1 MDKKETALKYLSR
14 DALQHV
20 DMSEAIKRGLC
31 SIDYAAPD
39 GVKLSLEETVMLSC
53 DSEETA
59 LRLISGSEEQHYLC
73 LHQPEFAEALCSG
86 RGYKIDNRC
95 WTAAYLGE
103 PFEELG
109 EDVRILGMEQLDEV
123 ASMYALHDRAY
134 LGWLIERK
142 IMMGAFVDGQLAG
155 FIGKHKEG
163 AQGLLFVRPE
173 YRRMGLAAA
182 LERRYINYDLSL
194 GNIAYGHIIVGNTA
208 SRALQESLGL
218 SFADKDVQWMT
229 RA

>member
-1 MDKKETALKYLSR
+1 MDKRETALKYFER

-31 SIDYAAPD
+31 TIDYAAPD

-53 DSEETA
+53 ESVETA
-59 LRLISGSEEQHYLC
+59 LRLIDGTEMQYYLC
-73 LHQPEFAEALCSG
+73 IHQPEFAEALCAG
-86 RGYKIDNRC
+86 RGYKIDNCC

-123 ASMYALHDRAY
+123 ASMYSLHGRDY
-134 LGWLIERK
+134 LGWLIERR
-142 IMMGAFVDGQLAG
+142 IMMGAFVDGKLAG

-173 YRRMGLAAA
+173 YRRLGLAAA

-194 GNIAYGHIIVGNTA
+194 GNVAYGHIIVGNDA

-218 SFADKDVQWMT
+218 SFTDKDVQWMT
-229 RA
+229 KA

>member
-31 SIDYAAPD
+31 SIDYAAQD

-53 DSEETA
+53 ESIETA
-59 LRLISGSEEQHYLC
+59 LRLIDGSERQHYLC
-73 LHQPEFAEALCSG
+73 LHQPEFAEALCAG

-95 WTAAYLGE
+95 WTAAYMGV
-103 PFEELG
+103 PFEERG
-109 EDVRILGMEQLDEV
+109 EDVRILGMEHLDEV
-123 ASMYALHDRAY
+123 ASAYELHDRDY
-134 LGWLIERK
+134 LKWLIERK
-142 IMMGAFVDGQLAG
+142 IMMGAFVDGKLAG

-163 AQGLLFVRPE
+163 AQGLLFVLPE
-173 YRRMGLAAA
+173 YRRLGLAAA

-208 SRALQESLGL
+208 SRALQQSLGL
-218 SFADKDVQWMT
+218 SFAEKDVQWLT
-229 RA
+229 KA

>member
-1 MDKKETALKYLSR
+1 MDKKETALRYLGR
-14 DALQHV
+14 DAIQHI

-59 LRLISGSEEQHYLC
+59 LRLISGTERQHYLC
-73 LHQPEFAEALCSG
+73 LHQPEFAEMLCAE
-86 RGYKIDNRC
+86 RGYNIDNLC
-95 WTAAYLGE
+95 WTAAYIGE

-123 ASMYALHDRAY
+123 ASMYTLHDRDY
-134 LGWLIERK
+134 LKWLIERR
-142 IMMGAFVDGQLAG
+142 IMMGAFVDGKLAG

-163 AQGLLFVRPE
+163 AQGLLFVLPE
-173 YRRMGLAAA
+173 YRRLGLAAA

-218 SFADKDVQWMT
+218 SFADKDVQWLT

>member
-1 MDKKETALKYLSR
+1 MDIKEQALEYFKR
-14 DALQHV
+14 DAMQHV

-31 SIDYAAPD
+31 TIDYAAPD

-53 DSEETA
+53 DSVETA
-59 LRLISGSEEQHYLC
+59 LRLIDGTETQHYLC
-73 LHQPEFAEALCSG
+73 IHQPEFAETISAE
-86 RGYKIDNRC
+86 RGYKMDNRC
-95 WTAAYLGE
+95 WTALYDGA
-103 PFEELG
+103 PFEEHG
-109 EDVRILGMEQLDEV
+109 EDVRILGMEYLDEV
-123 ASMYALHDRAY
+123 DSMYDLHGKDY
-134 LGWLIERK
+134 LSWLIERK
-142 IMMGAFVDGQLAG
+142 IMMGAFVDGKLAG

-194 GNIAYGHIIVGNTA
+194 GNVAYGHIIVGNDA

-229 RA
+229 KA